1 MYTNAFN
8 LLFCLFLSFHCNSS
22 INSSWRLILLP
33 LSYRTDEG
41 RRDHS
46 PGKLVK
52 LGSAL
57 IPLSVPLH
65 GSLAPEFMVL
75 TTKLSVDCLV
85 RIVQTRSR
93 GFECQAEED
102 HIIWKTV
109 ESH

>member
-1 MYTNAFN
+1 MYMNSFN

-33 LSYRTDEG
+33 LSHHTDEG

-65 GSLAPEFMVL
+65 DSLAPEFMVL